1 MKPRNFTSGL
11 LIFVATMAV
20 TYTGT
25 SLGEQATPASQA
37 SFSPASTLT
46 VARS

>member
-20 TYTGT
+20 TYMGA
-25 SLGEQATPASQA
+25 SLGENAASGTQTSLRIA
-37 SFSPASTLT
+37 DCPRIAMS
-46 VARS
+46 